1 MTISNNKLLIGA
13 SGGGGQDANNYLVMT
28 QKSGGV
34 VDVLDHTTPGSLS
47 SNDTIAIGGS
57 GNDGYSAVWASDDSF
72 IVACSEGN
80 PQLHLIDSSNYG
92 SLSSTDTFNT
102 TFRSRALAL
111 SPGDDQVAVGHVDGS
126 GNWRLFQI
134 SSGSLSLAAAEVV
147 PNGDTNGTVTSI
159 DYSPDG
165 GYIAILA
172 RPSSGYTFLHLYSV
186 PTNNAGAPSFIASY
200 DGGNNSGG
208 NFSGSVRF
216 SPNGNYIAVLFN
228 TKLRVFTY
236 NSSSLTL
243 LATQNITGSGIFV
256 GIAWNPDNSEIA
268 VMTTGN
274 KRLHLYQFD
283 PTNGSEEDRI
293 QDGDSTYTLPGTPN
307 ALAWT
312 SDGKYLAI
320 SNSAGLE
327 LVNADDHTN
336 LTQADRLADSS
347 YNTSGDRMDWSH
359 N

>member
-1 MTISNNKLLIGA
+1 MSGIMMQLLGTA
-13 SGGGGQDANNYLVMT
+13 GGQNANNYLVT
-28 QKSGGV
+28 VQKSGGV

-80 PQLHLIDSSNYG
+80 PHLHLIDSSNYG
-92 SLSSTDTFNT
+92 NLSSTDTFNT

-147 PNGDTNGTVTSI
+147 PNGDTHGSVTSI

-165 GYIAILA
+165 TYIAVLA
-172 RPSSGYTFLHLYSV
+172 RPSYGNTFLHLYSV
-186 PTNNAGAPSFIASY
+186 PTNNSGAPSFIASY
-200 DGGNNSGG
+200 DANVSGG
-208 NFSGSVRF
+208 NFTGTVRF
-216 SPNGNYIAVLFN
+216 SPNGTYIAVIFTN
-228 TKLRVFTY
+228 KIRVFTY

-243 LATQNITGSGIFV
+243 LATQSIVGSGIFHHI
-256 GIAWNPDNSEIA
+256 GWNPDNSEIA
-268 VMTTGN
+268 ALASGN

-293 QDGDSTYTLPGTPN
+293 QDGDSTYTLPGTPKS
-307 ALAWT
+307 LAWT
-312 SDGKYLAI
+312 SDGKYIAVR
-320 SNSAGLE
+320 NSAGLE
-327 LVNADDHTN
+327 LINAGDHTN

-347 YNTSGDRMDWSH
+347 YNSDGDRFDWSH